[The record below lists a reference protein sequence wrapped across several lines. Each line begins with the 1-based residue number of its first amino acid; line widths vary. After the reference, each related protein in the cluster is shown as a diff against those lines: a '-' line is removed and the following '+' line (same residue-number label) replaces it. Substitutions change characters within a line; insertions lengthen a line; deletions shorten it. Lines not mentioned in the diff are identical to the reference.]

1 MFLAGGARQQR
12 HSANGALGGEGAHD
26 LSHGAR
32 LEPRTPLHHAGDAG
46 ADPTGGLGGG
56 EEEVLTRQ
64 RGDVDGGEGGRE
76 EGPKKKK
83 KKKKEKKKKTRK
95 TTAAE

>member
-1 MFLAGGARQQR
+1 LFLAGGARQQR
-12 HSANGALGGEGAHD
+12 QSANGALGGEGAHGR
-26 LSHGAR
+26 SHGAR
-32 LEPRTPLHHAGDAG
+32 LESRTPLRQTGDAG

-64 RGDVDGGEGGRE
+64 RGDVDGGEGERE

-83 KKKKEKKKKTRK
+83 KKKKKTRK
-95 TTAAE
+95 STAAE